1 MRVDEP
7 FDDGFLAVVA
17 ECNQFLWKPSMSGC
31 WTVWVVTGFSG
42 SNYRSN
48 MGTVIDEA
56 DCLISVEDID
66 VVHENYAQLFGQT
79 RVGNLYKCRVH

>member
-1 MRVDEP
+1 
-7 FDDGFLAVVA
+7 
-17 ECNQFLWKPSMSGC
+17 
-31 WTVWVVTGFSG
+31 
-42 SNYRSN
+42 